1 MDRIQEEVA
10 NSKARVEE
18 TRMERRRKRL
28 EDIRE
33 DERRN
38 DPARLDKEARNDLQR
53 EEANMT
59 TGGGMGGERVDEG
72 QVADGEVS
80 NLRQMFENINANN
93 QIIEADR
100 VDHLLAAIADHSTID
115 PRTLGAGDEPRD
127 WDDAQWQPPKEAAEW
142 KTTFEDEAKG
152 LKDMGIYVLIPRSEV
167 PEGIKICHCKAVLKN
182 KLDENGNLA

>member
-10 NSKARVEE
+10 ESKARVEE
-18 TRMERRRKRL
+18 MRMEKRWKRL

-38 DPARLDKEARNDLQR
+38 DPARLDEEARNDLQR

-80 NLRQMFENINANN
+80 NLRQMFENINTNN
-93 QIIEADR
+93 RIIE
-100 VDHLLAAIADHSTID
+100 
-115 PRTLGAGDEPRD
+115 DEPRD
-127 WDDAQWQPPKEAAEW
+127 WDDAQQRPPKEAAEW
-142 KTTFEDEAKG
+142 KTAFKDEAKG
-152 LKDMGIYVLIPRSEV
+152 LKDMSVYVLIPCSEV
-167 PEGIKICHCKAVLKN
+167 PEGIKIRRCKAVLKN